1 MTFSLTIISFLFSD
15 GISHV
20 CLTMKANNDLYV
32 YTNRG
37 RPTQT
42 SHKISAS
49 ENTKKELRKLR
60 KEMAFN
66 EGTEILLALSMA
78 SDQMIRHVQ
87 MFPEVWLMDVTAKTK
102 SRTEISS

>member
-1 MTFSLTIISFLFSD
+1 
-15 GISHV
+15 
-20 CLTMKANNDLYV
+20 MKANNDLYV

-49 ENTKKELRKLR
+49 DNTKKELRKLR